1 MGTFQKNF
9 FVRSS
14 RKTSKSVSRMIL
26 YEKNEY
32 INGKQGGICGE
43 FMGNHIGV
51 YILGIDGEM

>member
-1 MGTFQKNF
+1 
-9 FVRSS
+9 
-14 RKTSKSVSRMIL
+14 MIL